1 MTSVITGDIINSRKV
16 PNPETWMIP
25 LKKLLL
31 RVGKTPAVWEIYRG
45 DSFQVE
51 VAEPGQSFLRSLQ
64 IKACVKG
71 IKNLDVRMSIGIG
84 AKNYSAQK
92 ISESNGEAF
101 INSGEMFD
109 QLKKMKENMAVKT
122 PWPDLD
128 RELNLMISLA
138 AIAMDSWTPVS
149 AEMVALSLAYRHHS
163 QTDLGKRLGRTQSS
177 ISERQTRAHYKEIME
192 LERFYR
198 SKIEDHLSA

>member
-16 PNPETWMIP
+16 PNPETWMVP

-31 RVGKTPAVWEIYRG
+31 QTGKTPAVWEIYRG

-51 VAEPGQSFLRSLQ
+51 VSEPGESFLKCVQ
-64 IKACVKG
+64 IKACIKS

-84 AKNYSAQK
+84 AKNYTARK

-109 QLKKMKENMAVKT
+109 QLKKIKENIAVKT
-122 PWPDLD
+122 PWTTLN

-138 AIAMDSWTPVS
+138 AIAMDNWTP
-149 AEMVALSLAYRHHS
+149 
-163 QTDLGKRLGRTQSS
+163 
-177 ISERQTRAHYKEIME
+177 
-192 LERFYR
+192 
-198 SKIEDHLSA
+198 